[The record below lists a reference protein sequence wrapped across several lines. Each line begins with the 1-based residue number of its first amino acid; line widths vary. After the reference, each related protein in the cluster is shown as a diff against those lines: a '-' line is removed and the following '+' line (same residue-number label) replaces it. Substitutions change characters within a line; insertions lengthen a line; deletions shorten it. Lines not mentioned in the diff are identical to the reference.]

1 MRNVEIDKAQTT
13 VARTIS
19 PAISSLFSA
28 CKYPPTGSQIKSNAL
43 LTFLRSP
50 KITPE
55 RNEIQSSKESVKKR
69 WPVC

>member
-1 MRNVEIDKAQTT
+1 MRNVEIDKAQTA

-19 PAISSLFSA
+19 AISSQFSA
-28 CKYPPTGSQIKSNAL
+28 CNYPPTGSQIKSNAL

-55 RNEIQSSKESVKKR
+55 RNEIQSGKESVKKR